1 MSHLIHFNVSTA
13 ITAETKIEGGL
24 SMARSFVYIISEDPE
39 VMEKVKKSTE
49 GQDVSFFTYSGPQW
63 REGMENPF
71 FRSQLMN
78 GVPSLNA
85 GSQQSSQSMMMG
97 SAPENLN
104 NVVNFPASQ
113 PEKVQKMEDVEF
125 KTIEAA
131 IYQYKGNLTEAARAL
146 GIGRATLYRKVKQFH
161 IDPSQ
166 ARRRKLV
173 AA

>member
-1 MSHLIHFNVSTA
+1 MIKA
-13 ITAETKIEGGL
+13 GTKIEGGR

-39 VMEKVKKSTE
+39 VMEKVKKSAE

-71 FRSQLMN
+71 FRSQLIN
-78 GVPSLNA
+78 GVPSLNGGTNA
-85 GSQQSSQSMMMG
+85 NPQ
-97 SAPENLN
+97 AHAVEHTN
-104 NVVNFPASQ
+104 NVVNFPTPQ
-113 PEKVQKMEDVEF
+113 PEKVQKMEEVEF

>member
-1 MSHLIHFNVSTA
+1 
-13 ITAETKIEGGL
+13 
-24 SMARSFVYIISEDPE
+24 MARSFVYIISEDPE
-39 VMEKVKKSTE
+39 VMEKVKKSNE

-71 FRSQLMN
+71 FRSQLIN
-78 GVPSLNA
+78 GVPSLVSGTGPNV
-85 GSQQSSQSMMMG
+85 
-97 SAPENLN
+97 EHTN
-104 NVVNFPASQ
+104 NIVNFPTPH
-113 PEKVQKMEDVEF
+113 PEKVQKMEEVEF